1 MSTPLTERRVAL
13 VTGVSRRG
21 GIGFAIASRLAA
33 LGFDL
38 ALTHYAPHDE
48 ELPWGGDDVDAVVA
62 GIEAQL
68 LPGRRVVDMSADL
81 ADPDAPARVVAFAR
95 ERLGHVDALVAN
107 HARSGGDG
115 PLLASTAAMLD
126 AHWAV
131 NARSALLL
139 AREVAAQHDGRP
151 GGRIVFLTSGQQLG
165 PMPDEVCYA
174 AAKAALAG
182 ITPTIAHELAPRG
195 ITVNCVNPGPVDSD
209 SYVDDA
215 LRERLKDNFPFG
227 RWGEPD
233 DPARL
238 IAFLVGDEGRWITGQ
253 VINTEGGFI
262 R

>member
-1 MSTPLTERRVAL
+1 MTAPLTDRRVAL
-13 VTGVSRRG
+13 ITGVSRRD

-48 ELPWGGDDVDAVVA
+48 ALPWGGDDVSAVTDAV
-62 GIEAQL
+62 AQRL
-68 LPGRRVVDMSADL
+68 LPGRRVVDLSADL
-81 ADPDAPARVVAFAR
+81 ADPDAPARVVAFAQDQ
-95 ERLGHVDALVAN
+95 LGAVDVLVAN

-115 PLLASTAAMLD
+115 PLLSTTAAMLD
-126 AHWAV
+126 GHWAV
-131 NARSALLL
+131 NARSSLLL
-139 AREVAAQHDGRP
+139 AREVAARHGDRP

-165 PMPDEVCYA
+165 PMPEEVCYA

-182 ITPTIAHELAPRG
+182 ITPTVAHELAPLG
-195 ITVNCVNPGPVDSD
+195 FTVNCVNPGPVDSG
-209 SYVDDA
+209 SYVDDD
-215 LRERLKDNFPFG
+215 LRERLKDRFPYG

-238 IAFLVGDEGRWITGQ
+238 IAFLVSDEGRWITGQ
-253 VINTEGGFI
+253 VLNTEGGFI

>member
-1 MSTPLTERRVAL
+1 MTEQLTDRRVAL

-21 GIGFAIASRLAA
+21 GIGYAIASRLAA

-38 ALTHYAPHDE
+38 ALTHYAAHDDAQ
-48 ELPWGGDDVDAVVA
+48 PWGGDDVEAVVA
-62 GIEAQL
+62 DITEQL
-68 LPGRRVVDMSADL
+68 LPGRRVVDLGADL
-81 ADPDAPARVVAFAR
+81 ADPEAPARVVAFAR
-95 ERLGHVDALVAN
+95 DELGQVDALVAN

-115 PLLASTAAMLD
+115 PLLESTAAMLD
-126 AHWAV
+126 GHWAV
-131 NARSALLL
+131 NARSSLLL
-139 AREVAAQHDGRP
+139 AKEVAAQHDGRP

-195 ITVNCVNPGPVDSD
+195 ITVNCVNPGPVDSG

-215 LRERLKDNFPFG
+215 LRERLRDNFPFG

-238 IAFLVGDEGRWITGQ
+238 IAWLVSDEGRWVTGQ

>member
-1 MSTPLTERRVAL
+1 MTAPIQGRRVAL
-13 VTGVSRRG
+13 ITGVSRRD
-21 GIGFAIASRLAA
+21 GIGYAIASRLAA

-38 ALTHYAPHDE
+38 ALTHYSPHDDA
-48 ELPWGGDDVDAVVA
+48 LPWGGDDLRAVVA
-62 GIEAQL
+62 GIADQL
-68 LPGRRVVDMSADL
+68 LPGRRVVDVSADL

-95 ERLGHVDALVAN
+95 EQLGQVDALVAN

-115 PLLASTAAMLD
+115 TLRESTAAMLD
-126 AHWAV
+126 GHWAV

-139 AREVAAQHDGRP
+139 AKEVAAQHDGRP

-165 PMPDEVCYA
+165 PMPEEVCYA

-182 ITPTIAHELAPRG
+182 ITPTIAHELAPG
-195 ITVNCVNPGPVDSD
+195 GFTVNCVNPGPVDSG

-215 LRERLKDNFPFG
+215 LREKLKDNFPFG

-238 IAFLVGDEGRWITGQ
+238 IAFLVSDEGRWITGQ

>member
-1 MSTPLTERRVAL
+1 MTSPIQDRRVAL
-13 VTGVSRRG
+13 ITGVSRRD
-21 GIGFAIASRLAA
+21 GIGYAIASRLAA

-38 ALTHYAPHDE
+38 ALTHYAPHDDA
-48 ELPWGGDDVDAVVA
+48 LPWGGDDVRAVVS
-62 GIEAQL
+62 GIAERL
-68 LPGRRVVDMSADL
+68 VPGRRVVDVSADL
-81 ADPDAPARVVAFAR
+81 ADPDAPAHVVAFAR
-95 ERLGHVDALVAN
+95 EQLGQVDALVAN

-115 PLLASTAAMLD
+115 PLGEATAAMLD
-126 AHWAV
+126 GHWAV
-131 NARSALLL
+131 NARSSLLL
-139 AREVAAQHDGRP
+139 AKEVAAQHDGRP

-195 ITVNCVNPGPVDSD
+195 FTVNCVNPGPVDSG

-215 LRERLKDNFPFG
+215 LREKLKDTFPFG

-238 IAFLVGDEGRWITGQ
+238 IAFLVSDEGRWITGQ